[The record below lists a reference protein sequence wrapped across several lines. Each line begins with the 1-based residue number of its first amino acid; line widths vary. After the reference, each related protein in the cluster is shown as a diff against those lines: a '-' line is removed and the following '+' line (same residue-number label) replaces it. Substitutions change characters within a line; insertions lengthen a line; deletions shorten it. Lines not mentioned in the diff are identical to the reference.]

1 MIDTEAFVRNSPFKL
16 THNDSSDRYNLNN
29 TTPDLLKFQ
38 LQEQYRSTMSEL
50 HKDALDTTKHHL
62 DDNDND
68 NTTTTNMN
76 FSNGQTLQDSFSNH
90 LQSQLDSDAIH
101 LSTSTGNLS
110 IYSTTT
116 STYVEDETDQNQN
129 KLLGENDDANNLDS
143 FISSQLNKPNYL
155 NLKILIENS
164 IFDTNKITQT
174 SILPLNEVRILKQV
188 IDEKQDLQQL

>member
-1 MIDTEAFVRNSPFKL
+1 M

-101 LSTSTGNLS
+101 LSTSTG
-110 IYSTTT
+110 IY
-116 STYVEDETDQNQN
+116 
-129 KLLGENDDANNLDS
+129 L
-143 FISSQLNKPNYL
+143 FIQLQRPPM
-155 NLKILIENS
+155 LKMKRTRIK
-164 IFDTNKITQT
+164 TNFLVKMTMQT
-174 SILPLNEVRILKQV
+174 I
-188 IDEKQDLQQL
+188 

>member
-68 NTTTTNMN
+68 NNNNTTTTNMN

-164 IFDTNKITQT
+164 IFDIQ
-174 SILPLNEVRILKQV
+174 
-188 IDEKQDLQQL
+188 